1 MAEVNLSELNV
12 PDYPANPTKR
22 QLQKKTTKVVEGSVS
37 RPKKSLGKKLEE
49 TFLSATFAE
58 VITDCVSEVVIPSVK
73 NMLYDAISGGF
84 QMLLW
89 GEIRDGGK
97 RGRNGPYVDYAS
109 RSRYSTTS
117 SKRDDPPFKKAHRNI
132 DDVYFETK
140 SDAYNVLDNLMA
152 AVDKYGEVRVSDL
165 NDLIGEAG
173 EFTDEKFGWTNLSRA
188 EIKRYRNG
196 WLLVLPNVIPL
207 DE

>member
-1 MAEVNLSELNV
+1 MAEVNLNDLNV
-12 PDYPANPTKR
+12 PDYPANPTKQQER
-22 QLQKKTTKVVEGSVS
+22 RTKKVVEGGVS
-37 RPKKSLGKKLEE
+37 KQKKSLGKKIEE

-58 VITDCVSEVVIPSVK
+58 VIADCATEVVIPAVK

-89 GEIRDGGK
+89 GEIKNGTNAR
-97 RGRNGPYVDYAS
+97 RGPYIDYAG

-140 SDAYNVLDNLMA
+140 ADAYNVLDNLMA
-152 AVDKYGEVRVSDL
+152 AVDKYGEVSVSDL

-173 EFTDEKFGWTNLSRA
+173 EFTDNKYGWTNLSRA

-196 WLLVLPNVIPL
+196 WLLVLPNVNPL
-207 DE
+207 E